1 MSENILEVTL
11 RDDFG
16 KGAAR
21 RARREG
27 KVPGVVYGAG
37 EETKHLMVPGHDL
50 FLIARSA
57 KSAKVELRLDG
68 KSIPAFVKA
77 VQVHPV
83 RREILHVDFQIE
95 K

>member
-1 MSENILEVTL
+1 MSENILEVTI

-16 KGAAR
+16 KGASR

-27 KVPGVVYGAG
+27 VVPGVVYGAG
-37 EETKHLMVPGHDL
+37 EETLHLNVPGHDL

-68 KSIPAFVKA
+68 KSMNAFVKA
-77 VQVHPV
+77 IQIHPV
-83 RREILHVDFQIE
+83 RREILHVDFQLE

>member
-1 MSENILEVTL
+1 MSENILEVTV

-27 KVPGVVYGAG
+27 FVPGVVYGAG
-37 EETKHLMVPGHDL
+37 EETVHLNVPGHEL

-68 KSIPAFVKA
+68 KAMPAFVKA
-77 VQVHPV
+77 IQVHPV
-83 RREILHVDFQIE
+83 RREILHVDFQLE